1 MGFILG
7 MQGFFNICKSTYV
20 IHYINKLKHKNHM
33 IISIN
38 AEKAFNKI
46 PHPFMTKI
54 LQKVGREGTYRNII
68 KGIYNKPTANIIL
81 NDEKQS
87 ISVKIS
93 NKTRMSTLA
102 TLIQHRFGSSSHG
115 NQRIKRNTNWKIR
128 NKIITIC

>member
-7 MQGFFNICKSTYV
+7 MQGVFDICKSTNV

-33 IISIN
+33 IISIS

-54 LQKVGREGTYRNII
+54 LQKVGTEGTYHNVI
-68 KGIYNKPTANIIL
+68 KAIYNKPTANTIL

-87 ISVKIS
+87 VSFTVS
-93 NKTRMSTLA
+93 NKTRMPTLA
-102 TLIQHRFGSSSHG
+102 TLTQCRF
-115 NQRIKRNTNWKIR
+115 
-128 NKIITIC
+128 